1 MKRIR
6 HSSGTIFEQN
16 YGYSRAVQIGD
27 RVLVAGTTA
36 AAEHH
41 TGADGEA
48 AEQTSAIL
56 ERINGVLGKFGGSLA
71 DVVAFHCFVVNVERD
86 SETVALTLGKYFRD
100 IRPAGT
106 LVGTSALIRPNM
118 LVEINV
124 EAVLGSSESVEDI

>member
-6 HSSGTIFEQN
+6 YSSGTIFEAN
-16 YGYSRAVQIGD
+16 YGYSRAVRIGD

-41 TGADGEA
+41 TGAEGEA
-48 AEQTSAIL
+48 AEQTDAIL
-56 ERINGVLGKFGGSLA
+56 ERINGVLAQFGSSLA
-71 DVVAFHCFVVNVERD
+71 DVVSFHCYVVNVERD
-86 SETVALTLGKYFRD
+86 SEAVALTLGKYFRD

-118 LVEINV
+118 LVEIDV
-124 EAVLGSSESVEDI
+124 EAVLGSGEEIEDL